1 MRKNKIALEKRGS
14 EQQGGNF
21 VLKIIQI
28 QDRFDAC
35 DEFEEINRDASPAHL
50 LILKRLFCVSV
61 LLITKDD
68 PQVETI
74 PKFCIF

>member
-1 MRKNKIALEKRGS
+1 M
-14 EQQGGNF
+14 
-21 VLKIIQI
+21 QI
-28 QDRFDAC
+28 QDTCDAC
-35 DEFEEINRDASPAHL
+35 DEFEKVNRDVSPAHL

-74 PKFCIF
+74 SKFCIF